1 LKMGSNHN
9 TIIFRDGSSV
19 QHEILEW
26 GFWLH
31 NFLSFLCWKPLY
43 SN

>member
-19 QHEILEW
+19 QHEILE
-26 GFWLH
+26 
-31 NFLSFLCWKPLY
+31 
-43 SN
+43 